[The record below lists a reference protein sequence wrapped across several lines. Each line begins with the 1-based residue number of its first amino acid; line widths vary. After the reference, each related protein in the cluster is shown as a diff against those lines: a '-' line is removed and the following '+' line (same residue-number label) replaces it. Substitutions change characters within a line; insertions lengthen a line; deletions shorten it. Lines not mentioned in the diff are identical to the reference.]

1 MIGGRTVGKI
11 GGRKSRNI
19 TPVELG
25 LDTRTDEEKAADSKR
40 DKIIGAFMFVIIVV
54 VIVAAAGGFNG

>member
-19 TPVELG
+19 TPVE
-25 LDTRTDEEKAADSKR
+25 DTRTDEEKAADSKR
-40 DKIIGAFMFVIIVV
+40 DKIIGAFMFVVLVV
-54 VIVAAAGGFNG
+54 VILAMSGAFAG

>member
-19 TPVELG
+19 TPVE
-25 LDTRTDEEKAADSKR
+25 DTRTDEEKAADSKR

-54 VIVAAAGGFNG
+54 VIVAVAGGFNG